1 MQNNSLSMQR
11 FLALFI
17 LQAALLCTGHAQL
30 SVNIDVKRRTYI
42 RYEPVLATVSITN
55 LSGRDL
61 ILEDGSA
68 PWFGFSI
75 TQGDGETLLSPRN
88 PGYRLDPLPLK
99 LGETVKR
106 QVNLVD
112 LYPITEYGIHR
123 VKAVIYSKDYD
134 KFFASRT
141 ANLDISEGRL
151 LWKQS
156 VGVPETMPRAG
167 QIHQFEL
174 LSAHGVS
181 RQFLY
186 CRVSHPETAIVF
198 GCYRLGY
205 LLDGAQFDAKFDATN
220 TLHVLQLI
228 GPKTYTLTQ
237 IGVNGEVFG
246 QWVYDAPRSKP
257 FLRNDGTGNLTIVGA
272 TRRVAAAKNEPDAPP
287 AKLSDRPPGLPR

>member
-1 MQNNSLSMQR
+1 MNR
-11 FLALFI
+11 LFI
-17 LQAALLCTGHAQL
+17 LLALGLALLSTGYAQL
-30 SVNIDVKRRTYI
+30 SVNIDMKRRNYV
-42 RYEPVLATVSITN
+42 RYEPVLATVTITN

-61 ILEDGSA
+61 VLEDGAS

-75 TQGDGETLLSPRN
+75 TQGEGDTLLSPRN
-88 PGYRLDPLPLK
+88 PGYRLDPMPLK

-112 LYPITEYGIHR
+112 LYPVTEYGIHR
-123 VKAVIYSKDYD
+123 VKAMVYCKEYD
-134 KFFASRT
+134 RHFASRT
-141 ANLDISEGRL
+141 ANINITEGRV

-156 VGVPETMPRAG
+156 VGVPETMPRSG
-167 QIHQFEL
+167 QTHQFEL
-174 LSAHGVS
+174 LSVHGIS
-181 RQFLY
+181 RQYLY
-186 CRVSHPETAIVF
+186 CRVSHPESGMVF

-246 QWVYDAPRSKP
+246 QWVYDAPKAKP
-257 FLRNDGTGNLTIVGA
+257 FLRNDGTGNLAIVGA
-272 TRRVAAAKNEPDAPP
+272 TRRVAATSNAPTAPP